1 MCNRMSLTENL
12 FEYEFLT
19 GSSAP
24 KGKRFCA
31 FLGINGRSTIQICA
45 FTQENA
51 FHPQNN
57 LSIYCEKV
65 HMWMRVQNNMMIV
78 YAPVTCINNY

>member
-1 MCNRMSLTENL
+1 MGLTENL

-31 FLGINGRSTIQICA
+31 CLAINGRSTIQICA
-45 FTQENA
+45 FIQENA

-57 LSIYCEKV
+57 LSIYYEKV
-65 HMWMRVQNNMMIV
+65 QM
-78 YAPVTCINNY
+78 

>member
-1 MCNRMSLTENL
+1 MCNRMDLTENL
-12 FEYEFLT
+12 FEYQFLT

-31 FLGINGRSTIQICA
+31 FLAISGRSNIQIRA
-45 FTQENA
+45 FTHENA

-57 LSIYCEKV
+57 LSIYYEKV
-65 HMWMRVQNNMMIV
+65 QM
-78 YAPVTCINNY
+78 